1 MQKNTSI
8 LKIAIIAI
16 ILIITISI
24 IYLVIPKD
32 KEKKLK
38 KIETPINL
46 KFEDIIQ
53 NNILF
58 SNIKILKKNNIYYLT
73 AKVTNI
79 SSNSKTISPI
89 KITLKDKQ
97 NKKIII
103 DTYIGDTLELKE
115 EKNINVETKQN
126 LKNIKNMDINIKT
139 QVKTDITPL
148 R

>member
-97 NKKIII
+97 NKEIII

-126 LKNIKNMDINIKT
+126 LKNIKNIDINIKT

>member
-8 LKIAIIAI
+8 LKIAIIVI

-97 NKKIII
+97 NKEIII

-126 LKNIKNMDINIKT
+126 LKNIKNIDINIKT

>member
-97 NKKIII
+97 NKEIII
-103 DTYIGDTLELKE
+103 DTKFLFILFSSLFIYYLTFLI
-115 EKNINVETKQN
+115 
-126 LKNIKNMDINIKT
+126 
-139 QVKTDITPL
+139 
-148 R
+148 

>member
-58 SNIKILKKNNIYYLT
+58 SHIKILKKNNIYYLT

-97 NKKIII
+97 NKEIII

-126 LKNIKNMDINIKT
+126 LKNIKNIDINIKT

>member
-126 LKNIKNMDINIKT
+126 LKNIKNIDINIKT

>member
-89 KITLKDKQ
+89 KITLKNKQ
-97 NKKIII
+97 NKEIII

-126 LKNIKNMDINIKT
+126 LKNIKNIDINIKT

>member
-38 KIETPINL
+38 KIENPINL

-97 NKKIII
+97 NKEIII

-126 LKNIKNMDINIKT
+126 LKNIKNIDINIKT

>member
-8 LKIAIIAI
+8 LKIAIIVI

-58 SNIKILKKNNIYYLT
+58 SNIKILKTNNIYYLT

-97 NKKIII
+97 NKEIII

-126 LKNIKNMDINIKT
+126 LKNIKNIDINIKT

>member
-53 NNILF
+53 NNI
-58 SNIKILKKNNIYYLT
+58 SNTCKICKSQVNVKATTEECLGFT
-73 AKVTNI
+73 
-79 SSNSKTISPI
+79 
-89 KITLKDKQ
+89 
-97 NKKIII
+97 
-103 DTYIGDTLELKE
+103 GRLEGIAAHAVCLL
-115 EKNINVETKQN
+115 I
-126 LKNIKNMDINIKT
+126 
-139 QVKTDITPL
+139 
-148 R
+148 

>member
-8 LKIAIIAI
+8 LKTAIIAI

-38 KIETPINL
+38 KIENPINL

-79 SSNSKTISPI
+79 SSNPQAISPI

-126 LKNIKNMDINIKT
+126 LKNIKNIDINIKT
-139 QVKTDITPL
+139 QVKTDITP
-148 R
+148 